1 MILEYFIIFTLSVL
15 TRIILGFINY
25 TKSLGLELSNN
36 KDGIGFQNA
45 ITPPWFSIVALTIYG
60 LSLFVIISGF
70 LKYSLTTG
78 FLYLGIYFLT
88 LVIVGATLFRPNSL
102 SPLAKPFY
110 HIVLSSIINRHANYA
125 KKNDK
130 VRADAMK
137 IVIDRFKEVYK

>member
-45 ITPPWFSIVALTIYG
+45 IRPPWFSLLALTIYS
-60 LSLFVIISGF
+60 LSLFVIVSGF

-110 HIVLSSIINRHANYA
+110 HIVLSSIINRHANYT